1 MSNNFQEKTVVE
13 DEDPVTLMLQK
24 TGCINLHYKVQVRE
38 GIFAIFTSNFL
49 IKKLSNSQDCM
60 SEKGDWRKCQ
70 EVVKEFKDCMKV
82 YTDNQRKKYGN

>member
-1 MSNNFQEKTVVE
+1 MSNNFQEKTAVE

-38 GIFAIFTSNFL
+38 GIFAIVTSNFHL
-49 IKKLSNSQDCM
+49 NSSKSQDCM
-60 SEKGDWRKCQ
+60 SETGDWRKCQ

-82 YTDNQRKKYGN
+82 YTDHQRKKYGN